1 MHSIDLPSLRKPP
14 MRKFECSIC
23 HARFVRP
30 TPAYN
35 HMVRVHNIRP
45 EPEVQD
51 LFDLTTLSVDHP
63 DIAGSEVG
71 TRGKRV
77 SGKGGKGVMD
87 GGNGRVGYMYIDVM
101 NDFCGILA
109 SLTDRRQL

>member
-71 TRGKRV
+71 TRGKRP
-77 SGKGGKGVMD
+77 SEGWRDKGIVGR
-87 GGNGRVGYMYIDVM
+87 GNCRVGYMYTDVM
-101 NDFCGILA
+101 D
-109 SLTDRRQL
+109 

>member
-35 HMVRVHNIRP
+35 HMVRVHDIRP

-51 LFDLTTLSVDHP
+51 LFDLSTLPAEPP
-63 DIAGSEVG
+63 DVPEVAPEVG
-71 TRGKRV
+71 RGSCGR
-77 SGKGGKGVMD
+77 SGAVKWVVES
-87 GGNGRVGYMYIDVM
+87 R
-101 NDFCGILA
+101 
-109 SLTDRRQL
+109 DRRVTAGFM